1 VSWIAGGARE
11 EIPKRIS
18 TADTTQ
24 RGLKLTVIIEVM
36 RSSQTGGAE
45 LNFGSRL
52 ISGISQ
58 DIKFKRSV
66 KSFGLGGGWKEGDG
80 LEPPST
86 TPCPPDTISGC
97 KTPL

>member
-1 VSWIAGGARE
+1 MAV
-11 EIPKRIS
+11 RIGERINRMVDS
-18 TADTTQ
+18 SSVFH
-24 RGLKLTVIIEVM
+24 RIEVM